1 MQASAVRKMS
11 LASQVPPTP
20 LPHSNAVSGSYSRPP
35 APDCTRWHRT
45 NEHATVAGLRYCGSA
60 FFALVIHGAGKSKGG
75 TDGGADETGK
85 QPAARPAQSALRF
98 DGVDP

>member
-35 APDCTRWHRT
+35 ALGGRT
-45 NEHATVAGLRYCGSA
+45 NKQSTIAGLHYCCPGYA
-60 FFALVIHGAGKSKGG
+60 FFALAIHGADESKVGSDGEADKS
-75 TDGGADETGK
+75 GK
-85 QPAARPAQSALRF
+85 QPAARPAEPALRF
-98 DGVDP
+98 DGIGP